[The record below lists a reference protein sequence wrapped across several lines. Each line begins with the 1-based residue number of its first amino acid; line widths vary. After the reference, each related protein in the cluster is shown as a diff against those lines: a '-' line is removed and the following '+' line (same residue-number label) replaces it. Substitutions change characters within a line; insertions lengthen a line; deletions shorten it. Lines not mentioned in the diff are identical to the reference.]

1 MQSKQN
7 RSTYRRIN
15 RTKLSEAAR
24 NARQA
29 KLGLGAQ
36 LSESL
41 KKTVTRMAIREAA
54 YFIYREYLIDIVNYV
69 IGFFTDS

>member
-15 RTKLSEAAR
+15 RTKLSEAAG

-29 KLGLGAQ
+29 KLGLGVQ

-41 KKTVTRMAIREAA
+41 KKTVLRMAIREFA
-54 YFIYREYLIDIVNYV
+54 YFIYRDYISDILNHV